1 MNASSSEPAQS
12 VPEIDETMTSKL
24 QIFLEKNKE
33 GFVLFEK
40 DKWPKLLGSNYDVVL
55 FTVANVA
62 FKLRNDVTGLY
73 RLLEPFVELDMDKD
87 IFVFEDVKA
96 EELRSSLV
104 QQKALRGLE
113 VFELIPKTASD
124 EHIPLLQS
132 MGCNM
137 NALKVSAVNAPV
149 SLKNQAELVMGKFD
163 ITFSNWLLH
172 DDSGIA
178 DQQRSNVFRAMEMYA
193 LFANLTEPGG
203 YSIHTFGSY
212 ISTLYDTYLD
222 FLGFRIVKY
231 FRAASGPYGFVV
243 IMQKYNNKEISYDEF
258 TYLYQMLQA
267 RNPTRYR

>member
-1 MNASSSEPAQS
+1 MTTMSDSPA
-12 VPEIDETMTSKL
+12 EIDETMTSKL

-40 DKWPKLLGSNYDVVL
+40 DKWPKLTNSNHNVAL
-55 FTVANVA
+55 FTVANMA
-62 FKLRNDVTGLY
+62 FKLRNDITGFY

-87 IFVFEDVKA
+87 IFVFEEVKA
-96 EELRSSLV
+96 GELRNTLA
-104 QQKALRGLE
+104 QQKVLRGLD
-113 VFELIPKTASD
+113 VFELMPNAASD

-132 MGCNM
+132 MGCTM
-137 NALKVSAVNAPV
+137 SALKISAAAETA
-149 SLKNQAELVMGKFD
+149 SLKNQSQLVGGKFD
-163 ITFSNWLLH
+163 ITFSTWLLH

-193 LFANLTEPGG
+193 LFANSTKPNG
-203 YSIHTFGSY
+203 YSIHAFGSY
-212 ISTLYDTYLD
+212 VSTLYDTYLD